1 MKTLIIIAFFL
12 ASLAIGASAQ
22 ADDLPKNELT
32 VWGGF
37 APAVRTFDTGGRTW
51 DGKFGIAGLRYS
63 RRFNNSDWLNIKYTV
78 DAIPVAVLNYPDELR
93 TPTLVTPGGSTPGPI
108 VRVRETRYAF
118 GASPF
123 GLQFNFRP
131 RKKIQPFL
139 GLSLS
144 ALVFNKTTPNDLGTR
159 LNFGSEGGAGIEYRL
174 SNKKA
179 ITFGY
184 KFYHISNASRGEIN
198 PGFDA
203 QMLYLGY
210 TFWGR

>member
-1 MKTLIIIAFFL
+1 MKALFVL
-12 ASLAIGASAQ
+12 AVLALSTFAVYAQ
-22 ADDLPKNELT
+22 ADEPGKNELM

-37 APAVRTFDTGGRTW
+37 APAVRTFDVGGRTW
-51 DGKFGIAGLRYS
+51 DAQLGMAALRYS
-63 RRFNNSDWLNIKYTV
+63 HRWNNSSWLNIKYTL
-78 DAIPVAVLNYPDELR
+78 DAVPVMVLHYPDTVR
-93 TPTLVTPGGSTPGPI
+93 TPTLVRPTGTVPGPI
-108 VRVRETRYAF
+108 VRVKETRYAF
-118 GASPF
+118 GGSPF

-131 RKKIQPFL
+131 KKKIQPFL

-144 ALVFNKTTPNDLGTR
+144 ALIFNKTTPNDLGKR

-179 ITFGY
+179 LTFGY

-198 PGFDA
+198 PGYDS

-210 TFWGR
+210 TFWGK